1 MNTLI
6 IGGLFA
12 IALLAILG
20 AIFLARSEPRTPK
33 VPPVT
38 KVGNEPLK
46 VSETAQIA
54 AAGAP
59 TQPSLPAPKEEIISQ
74 NTVPV
79 QQKAQ
84 SFPVANGQFHK
95 LSVELH
101 ALHGQAQEIE
111 RRLSI
116 LTEIVERIEHDQS
129 HYVGIDEEVSR
140 PTETV
145 SAN

>member
-12 IALLAILG
+12 LALLAILG
-20 AIFLARSEPRTPK
+20 VVFLVRSGPQTPK
-33 VPPVT
+33 VPVT
-38 KVGNEPLK
+38 NVGNEPLK

-54 AAGAP
+54 AGGVP
-59 TQPSLPAPKEEIISQ
+59 TQPGLPAPREETVPQ

-79 QQKAQ
+79 QQIVQ
-84 SFPVANGQFHK
+84 PFPVVNGQFHK

-111 RRLSI
+111 HGLSI
-116 LTEIVERIEHDQS
+116 LTEMIEHAEHNQS
-129 HYVGIDEEVSR
+129 HYVSVDEEVSH
-140 PTETV
+140 PTDTV